1 MDFNLNTK
9 LEQNLIL
16 SQSLRYAIELLT
28 MSSYDLEKEIESES
42 EGNIFIDMMPRKSSI
57 VRSDCDSYDN
67 FDFINSL
74 KDSKE
79 DYRKELLEEVK
90 LIKLNDLDYKISE
103 YIIYSLDEKGFL
115 RTPVEEIS
123 NIFQTSTELIEKNIE
138 IIKKLGLGGLSSKN
152 IKDFFIFQASNDNLK
167 DFISKY
173 FDKIIYCKFFSIL
186 RDCPNR
192 EDEFKI
198 YLNEIKNF
206 RLYPLQGLL
215 KNNNEATNV
224 EVDIVAVVG
233 DSIRVK
239 INDPVAFRINDFYRN
254 MIDTAPAQTKTYL
267 KRQLSRANFLKNSIS
282 QRNRNILSVSKA
294 IIDYQKPF
302 ILGEK
307 PLKILTMKL
316 IAQKTDLSIS
326 TVSRVVNNK
335 NLMCNSKIYSL
346 KSFFSSGIK
355 TPYGEF
361 SADQIKTI
369 IISKIEAEDKT
380 HPISDDS
387 LCELLNREGIPVK
400 RRTISKY
407 RNKLGI
413 LNTRERKYISTFKFF
428 LNT

>member
-1 MDFNLNTK
+1 M
-9 LEQNLIL
+9 
-16 SQSLRYAIELLT
+16 
-28 MSSYDLEKEIESES
+28 
-42 EGNIFIDMMPRKSSI
+42 
-57 VRSDCDSYDN
+57 
-67 FDFINSL
+67 
-74 KDSKE
+74 
-79 DYRKELLEEVK
+79 
-90 LIKLNDLDYKISE
+90 
-103 YIIYSLDEKGFL
+103 

-173 FDKIIYCKFFSIL
+173 FDKIISCKFFSIL

-239 INDPVAFRINDFYRN
+239 INDPVAFRINDFYRD

-267 KRQLSRANFLKNSIS
+267 KRQLSRAKFLKNSIS

-316 IAQKTDLSIS
+316 IAQKTGLSIS
-326 TVSRVVNNK
+326 TS
-335 NLMCNSKIYSL
+335 
-346 KSFFSSGIK
+346 
-355 TPYGEF
+355 
-361 SADQIKTI
+361 
-369 IISKIEAEDKT
+369 
-380 HPISDDS
+380 
-387 LCELLNREGIPVK
+387 
-400 RRTISKY
+400 
-407 RNKLGI
+407 
-413 LNTRERKYISTFKFF
+413 
-428 LNT
+428 